1 MHRLMTSAVMT
12 LAVAVFPV
20 AGSALADCPPAQQV
34 DRYVQDWKARTP
46 TQALATEASLQD
58 ALCAQDM
65 LVERLEPEFGAVVGY
80 KAGLTSKATQE
91 RFGVDGPVRGQLLE
105 GMLVES
111 GTRVPADFGARPLYE
126 ADLLL
131 VVGSE
136 AINEATT
143 PEEALAHISAVRPFI
158 ELPDLAVAEGEPM
171 NGAVLTAGNV
181 AARLGVMGPEMPIEP
196 TEETA
201 RQLAD
206 MTAVVTD
213 QSGAVLSEG
222 QGSAA
227 LGSPL
232 NAALW
237 LIEDLRKAGK
247 RLKAGDLISIGS
259 LTPLTPTSAGQT
271 VTVRYEG
278 FPGTPEASVTFE

>member
-1 MHRLMTSAVMT
+1 MHRLTSSAAMI
-12 LAVAVFPV
+12 LAIAIFPV
-20 AGSALADCPPAQQV
+20 TGSALADCPSAQQV
-34 DRYVQDWKARTP
+34 DRYLEDWKARTP
-46 TQALATEASLQD
+46 TQALAAEASLED

-65 LVERLEPEFGAVVGY
+65 LVERLEPELGAVVGY

-91 RFGVDGPVRGQLLE
+91 RFGVDSPVRGRLLE
-105 GMLVES
+105 GMLIES
-111 GTRVPADFGARPLYE
+111 GARVPADFGARPLYE

-131 VVGSE
+131 VVADE

-158 ELPDLAVAEGEPM
+158 ELPDLAVAEAEPM

-181 AARLGVMGPEMPIEP
+181 AARLGVMGPETPIEP
-196 TEETA
+196 TARTV

-213 QSGAVLSEG
+213 QSGAVLSQG
-222 QGSAA
+222 RGSAA
-227 LGSPL
+227 LGNPL
-232 NAALW
+232 DAALW
-237 LIEDLRKAGK
+237 VVEDLGKAGK
-247 RLKAGDLISIGS
+247 RLEAGDLISIGS
-259 LTPLTPTSAGQT
+259 LTPLAPTKAGQT

-278 FPGTPEASVTFE
+278 LPGTPEVSVTFE